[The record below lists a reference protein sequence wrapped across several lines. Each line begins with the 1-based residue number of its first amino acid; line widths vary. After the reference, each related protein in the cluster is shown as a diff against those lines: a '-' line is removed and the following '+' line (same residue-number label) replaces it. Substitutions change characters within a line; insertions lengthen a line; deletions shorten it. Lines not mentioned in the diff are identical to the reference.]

1 MRYLAIAR
9 FRMLTI
15 IRTATPIFIVAAL
28 PPLLAAVPLSM
39 PEPLFRASAEEMLV
53 INARV
58 AMMAWVY
65 HGLFLS
71 FACLLS
77 GKVKT
82 PHDDVTIGVVPD
94 LMDTAP
100 IGPGSRF
107 WGEAL
112 GTLTATVLI
121 HACCLPLLAAVA
133 ALSPLPTS
141 VFLWIEAGTV
151 ALMILAS
158 ASAAWQRRAPR
169 TKYSASRGPR
179 NAVLFAVLLLLSLF
193 ATTRW
198 EAFRDSALAFIS
210 SRNSMRAWAEVV
222 DAVESPPLL
231 FILLSLLYAGY
242 IAYYYVS
249 ATRKRVW
256 EN

>member
-15 IRTATPIFIVAAL
+15 VRTGTPIFVIAVI
-28 PPLLAAVPLSM
+28 PPLLAAMPLSV
-39 PEPLFRASAEEMLV
+39 PEFILRAEAETLLPL
-53 INARV
+53 NARV
-58 AMMAWVY
+58 AVGSWLLHAII
-65 HGLFLS
+65 LS

-77 GKVKT
+77 GKVKS
-82 PHDDVTIGVVPD
+82 PHDDVTIGIVPD

-100 IGPGSRF
+100 IGPGARF
-107 WGEAL
+107 WGETL
-112 GTLTATVLI
+112 GTLAATLLI
-121 HACCLPLLAAVA
+121 HACCLPLLATVA
-133 ALSPLPTS
+133 ALNPLPTS
-141 VFLWIEAGTV
+141 VFLWIEAGAL

-158 ASAAWQRRAPR
+158 AGAAWQRRAPR

-179 NAVLFAVLLLLSLF
+179 NAIVFAILLLLSLF

-198 EAFRDSALAFIS
+198 EAFRDSVFAFH
-210 SRNSMRAWAEVV
+210 SMRAWAEVV
-222 DAVESPPLL
+222 DSVENPLL
-231 FILLSLLYAGY
+231 LFTLLSLLYAAY